1 LSSSKRWLHGSQVDD
16 MSSMSLHTISVVV
29 AVRDGQVLLQKGAY
43 RGLEK
48 WWSVPE
54 DNLKFGEDPE
64 ECARRVLR
72 DQANVK
78 VKSIQLLYVQSSVYK
93 DIHWDLWFVYK
104 AAVEGDPSSGK
115 GNWEVKYFSINKLP
129 EDVHPQDKP
138 DIEKFAK

>member
-1 LSSSKRWLHGSQVDD
+1 LSISKKWLHGSQVDD
-16 MSSMSLHTISVVV
+16 MSSMSMHAISAVV

-72 DQANVK
+72 EQAHVEVK
-78 VKSIQLLYVQSSVYK
+78 NLRLLYVQSSIYK
-93 DIHWDLWFVYK
+93 DVHWDLWFMY
-104 AAVEGDPSSGK
+104 AAEVKGEPSPGK
-115 GNWEVKYFSINKLP
+115 GNWEVKYFAIGKLP
-129 EDVHPQDKP
+129 EDVHPQDRP